1 VKKTG
6 RKKLIIAALWSEISL
21 AMPAIQ
27 AAGEG
32 YDAYVVTDASGGV
45 SAEAHEMTLR
55 RMVLAGVVPIT
66 WMAVASEL
74 QRDWAS
80 ETTGKAFAEIL
91 ADHGGGSGVAYAW
104 ELQLLDQKA
113 GAGA

>member
-1 VKKTG
+1 MTSRSPRRPRFSRADHSHHSAGGPRRQAYQGVAG
-6 RKKLIIAALWSEISL
+6 RLPRS
-21 AMPAIQ
+21 
-27 AAGEG
+27 
-32 YDAYVVTDASGGV
+32 
-45 SAEAHEMTLR
+45 
-55 RMVLAGVVPIT
+55 
-66 WMAVASEL
+66 
-74 QRDWAS
+74 RDWAS